1 MTGSG
6 TASDVTSAVTSDAA
20 PDTALASRTA
30 VDGSARAGAA
40 AVRRPVIAM
49 AIGDPAAISPELAV
63 RALASEEARHATLLV
78 LGDARV
84 LRGAAEAL
92 DMPLDATLGLPIV
105 EAREVGTTR
114 PDRSMMV
121 DLGNCDP
128 ATIETGT
135 ASEASGASALANF
148 RAALL
153 ACRHG
158 FADATFFTPF
168 NKAAMRMAEDDY
180 VDEIGFVNRTIG
192 ATRPGS
198 EFNVL
203 DEVWNARV
211 TSHIPLSEVAGAL
224 NADRIFDALR
234 LTVEVME
241 GAGHRRPRIGVA
253 ALNPHAGDGRNFGT
267 EDEDIILPA
276 VERGKRMQL
285 AVEGP
290 IPSDTVFVRAMKG
303 EFDAVLTMFHDQ
315 GQIAMKL
322 IGFDRGVTLIAGYP
336 FPICT
341 PAHGTAYDIAGEGR
355 ANPGATLKALELATS
370 LARPA
375 SDAPAI
381 DRPFAAVVGAA
392 LAGRS
397 ALRGDASTHAATG
410 TTTGA
415 AADTTFE
422 PMRVSR

>member
-1 MTGSG
+1 M
-6 TASDVTSAVTSDAA
+6 V
-20 PDTALASRTA
+20 
-30 VDGSARAGAA
+30 GAA
-40 AVRRPVIAM
+40 AASKGRSGSEDAPVIAC
-49 AIGDPAAISPELAV
+49 AVGDPAAISPELMV
-63 RALASEEARHATLLV
+63 RAIGSDAACDATLLV
-78 LGDARV
+78 LGDARM
-84 LRGAAEAL
+84 LRRAAEMLGVELAI
-92 DMPLDATLGLPIV
+92 PLIEPDAI
-105 EAREVGTTR
+105 GTRR
-114 PDRSMMV
+114 PDRSVMV
-121 DLGNCDP
+121 DLANCDP
-128 ATIETGT
+128 ASVETGV
-135 ASEASGASALANF
+135 ASAASGASALANF

-153 ACRHG
+153 ACCHG

-168 NKAAMRMAEDDY
+168 NKAAMRMAEESY
-180 VDEIGFVNRTIG
+180 VDEIGFVNRTLR
-192 ATRPGS
+192 TERSGS

-211 TSHIPLSEVAGAL
+211 TSHIPLSEVAGAIDT
-224 NADRIFDALR
+224 DRVFDALR

-241 GAGHRRPRIGVA
+241 GAGKRRPRIGVA

-276 VERGKRMQL
+276 VVRGKEMQF

-341 PAHGTAYDIAGEGR
+341 PAHGTAYDIAGRGIAD
-355 ANPGATLKALELATS
+355 ANATLNALALATK

-375 SDAPAI
+375 AAAPAI
-381 DRPFAAVVGAA
+381 DRPFAQVVTSAM
-392 LAGRS
+392 AGTS
-397 ALRGDASTHAATG
+397 GPLDAP
-410 TTTGA
+410 
-415 AADTTFE
+415 TFE
-422 PMRVSR
+422 PMGVR

>member
-1 MTGSG
+1 MAEQAAANG
-6 TASDVTSAVTSDAA
+6 ASM
-20 PDTALASRTA
+20 
-30 VDGSARAGAA
+30 RAGGERAT
-40 AVRRPVIAM
+40 IAM

-63 RALASEEARHATLLV
+63 RALASQEAKAAALLV

-84 LRGAAEAL
+84 LRTAAADLGVSFDLPVVTADEVGAA
-92 DMPLDATLGLPIV
+92 
-105 EAREVGTTR
+105 R
-114 PDRSMMV
+114 PDRTVMV

-128 ATIETGT
+128 NAIEVGA
-135 ASEASGASALANF
+135 ASRASGASALANF

-153 ACRHG
+153 ACHHG

-180 VDEIGFVNRTIG
+180 IDEIGFVNRTIG
-192 ATRPGS
+192 AERSGS

-211 TSHIPLSEVAGAL
+211 TSHIPLSKVAGAIDT
-224 NADRIFDALR
+224 DRVFNALR

-241 GAGHRRPRIGVA
+241 GAGKRRPRIGVA

-276 VERGKRMQL
+276 VERGREMQF

-341 PAHGTAYDIAGEGR
+341 PAHGTAYDIAGRGV
-355 ANPGATLKALELATS
+355 ADTGATLNALALATK

-375 SDAPAI
+375 REAPTI
-381 DRPFAAVVGAA
+381 DRPFADVVAAA
-392 LAGRS
+392 LAGP
-397 ALRGDASTHAATG
+397 
-410 TTTGA
+410 A
-415 AADTTFE
+415 AAAVDPSTFE
-422 PMRVSR
+422 PMTLR